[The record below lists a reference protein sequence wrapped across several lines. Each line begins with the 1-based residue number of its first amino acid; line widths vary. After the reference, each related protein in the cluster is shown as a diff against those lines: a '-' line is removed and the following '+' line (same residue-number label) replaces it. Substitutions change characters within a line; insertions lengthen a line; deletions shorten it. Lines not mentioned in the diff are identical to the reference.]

1 MDANEQAAVE
11 IVNAVLHLRTTV
23 EVKINV
29 GEWTNKQIKKFLDQ
43 VVESANSKSPI
54 RVKGL
59 RMTSNILSGIGV
71 EGDPLRGANYREIP
85 VVAAAADFD
94 TLELILTPRKG
105 A

>member
-1 MDANEQAAVE
+1 MDADEQAAVE
-11 IVNAVLHLRTTV
+11 IVSAVRHLRTTV

-29 GEWTNKQIKKFLDQ
+29 GEWTDEQIKKLLDQ
-43 VVESANSKSPI
+43 VVESATQSQI

-71 EGDPLRGANYREIP
+71 EGDALSGANYSGIP